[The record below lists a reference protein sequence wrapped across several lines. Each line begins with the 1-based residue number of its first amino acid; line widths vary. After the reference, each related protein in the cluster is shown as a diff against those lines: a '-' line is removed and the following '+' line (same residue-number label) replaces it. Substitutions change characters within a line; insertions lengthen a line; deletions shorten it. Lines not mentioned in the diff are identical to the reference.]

1 MKSSDSTRSWPMG
14 VMDCWILHLF
24 FYIFSGLFANVWF
37 QKTFL
42 SSFVAVLVRGL
53 PLPCIAGLLF
63 STSVPS
69 FASLERPKGSKQYK
83 NRRFFNI
90 LQRCQ
95 NRHKSLQHDQ
105 EANLGIQMNLI
116 ESLEGVLGASRALPS
131 FPKGPWRARGR
142 QSGPLE
148 RSRSSIQRS
157 WNGPGHH
164 LRQGEGNRKLRVAFW
179 GSRGC

>member
-1 MKSSDSTRSWPMG
+1 MG
-14 VMDCWILHLF
+14 VMDFWILHLF
-24 FYIFSGLFANVWF
+24 FYIFDGLFAYVWF

-83 NRRFFNI
+83 NLWFFNI

-105 EANLGIQMNLI
+105 EANLAIQMNLI
-116 ESLEGVLGASRALPS
+116 ESLEGSL
-131 FPKGPWRARGR
+131 
-142 QSGPLE
+142 GPLE
-148 RSRSSIQRS
+148 RCPLLSEGSLE
-157 WNGPGHH
+157 GPRAPKWSLGAIS
-164 LRQGEGNRKLRVAFW
+164 G
-179 GSRGC
+179 GSREVPDTS

>member
-1 MKSSDSTRSWPMG
+1 MG
-14 VMDCWILHLF
+14 VMDFWILHLF
-24 FYIFSGLFANVWF
+24 FYIFYGLFAYVWF

-83 NRRFFNI
+83 NQWFFNI

-105 EANLGIQMNLI
+105 EANLAIQTNLI
-116 ESLEGVLGASRALPS
+116 ESLEGVLGTSRALPPPFGRVPGGPEGAKVVPWS
-131 FPKGPWRARGR
+131 DFRGVSGGPRHLMNSQMEPRYLQGPFQAPKSTKKQP
-142 QSGPLE
+142 
-148 RSRSSIQRS
+148 QR
-157 WNGPGHH
+157 PI
-164 LRQGEGNRKLRVAFW
+164 
-179 GSRGC
+179 